1 METINYEAVG
11 KRLKELRM
19 NAGITQTELARN
31 LHQSHNGVISWI
43 EAGRKVPSLD
53 VLVAYSERFGVT
65 TDWILKG
72 TATGEQD
79 QNIQDEIEGLV
90 ELRRLYKKIER
101 PDVRQVALR
110 QLRALTMIGR

>member
-90 ELRRLYKKIER
+90 EQDAELLLAQCEKVVESFGILY
-101 PDVRQVALR
+101 PTPVN
-110 QLRALTMIGR
+110 